1 MSLLAPQKA
10 ETKEQVPEPSAA
22 EREVAD
28 LLPIGADPKRAQSVR
43 DEVPV
48 WFHTFQLSD
57 GIYTPGIARDH
68 RYRVPALTRERF
80 EGRSVLD
87 IGTFDGFYA
96 FLAEHLGA
104 ERVVGIDNE
113 QYVDWIEGRFGVTLE
128 PAAGFNSIHELLSS
142 SVDYRRLDAME
153 VDELGEKFDV
163 ILCFGMLHR
172 VTDPLAILTLLAA
185 QLEPGGEILLETYGS
200 HRDADSP
207 ALDVFLPGE
216 VYPGDEFVYWGF
228 PVEALRRLGKI
239 AGLAEIEVVDTVEIA
254 GHPRL
259 IASLRS
265 AD

>member
-1 MSLLAPQKA
+1 MSLLAPQQA
-10 ETKEQVPEPSAA
+10 ESKEQVPEPSAA

-28 LLPIGADPKRAQSVR
+28 LLPIGADPDRAREVS
-43 DEVPV
+43 DSVPV
-48 WFHTFQLSD
+48 WFHTFQLAE

-80 EGRSVLD
+80 QDRSVLD

-104 ERVVGIDNE
+104 RRVVGIDNE
-113 QYVDWIEGRFGVTLE
+113 QYVDWIEGRFGVELE
-128 PAAGFNSIHELLSS
+128 PAAGFNSIHELLGS
-142 SVDYRRLDAME
+142 SVEYRRLDAMD
-153 VDELGEKFDV
+153 VDQLDERFDV

-172 VTDPLAILTLLAA
+172 VTDPLAVLTLLAS

-200 HRDADSP
+200 RRDSDSP

-239 AGLAEIEVVDTVEIA
+239 ASLDEIDVIDTVEIA

-259 IASLRS
+259 IASLRKT
-265 AD
+265 A